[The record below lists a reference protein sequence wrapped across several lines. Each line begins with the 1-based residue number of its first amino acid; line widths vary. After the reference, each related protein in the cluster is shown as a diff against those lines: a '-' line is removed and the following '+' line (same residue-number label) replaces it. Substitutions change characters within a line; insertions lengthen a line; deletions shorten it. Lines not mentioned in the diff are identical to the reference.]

1 MISSWHFKVG
11 QKKKKKKK
19 GKKKERKKEEL
30 LSIQTSICFRPIS
43 DSLMNLYKK
52 ETEMPR
58 GLPLS
63 WGNTASSFEWSSI
76 PSAVVNE
83 IKVELLVL

>member
-11 QKKKKKKK
+11 QKKKR
-19 GKKKERKKEEL
+19 KKERKKEEL

-43 DSLMNLYKK
+43 DSLMNLYKN
-52 ETEMPR
+52 ETQMPR

-63 WGNTASSFEWSSI
+63 WGNTASFFEWSFT